1 MQVKDITAEAGTM
14 VKPAGGQIL
23 MSDLPEVKDN
33 GYDPKAFGV
42 FVRDMKGT
50 KSVREFAIETGLS
63 ESYVSKA
70 IIGRATGQ
78 PSKRTLLKLLRA
90 QTEVPVKRRDLAEA
104 AGYETLEL
112 EDAPDEGPETS
123 QPLST
128 AAVITRYYGKD
139 HFTAMGEFLKALAE
153 HGLDGDI
160 TSRFYREAGYFE
172 VVDNATGNVYVGIN
186 AYLRP
191 LETGEESDGNSDAED
206 EDNVVFS
213 IAFSVGLNFNR
224 VIVSGG
230 AKDKVV
236 YILTDNERVYEGC
249 QTVIPK
255 NKTKAT
261 VVVLTDDHQGFRK
274 EKVLDGSKDDVISLV
289 D

>member
-1 MQVKDITAEAGTM
+1 MEFKDAVAENSTKI
-14 VKPAGGQIL
+14 KPAGLQIL
-23 MSDLPEVKDN
+23 MSNLPKAKDD
-33 GYDPKAFGV
+33 GYDPKVFGV

-70 IIGRATGQ
+70 IIGRAMGQ

-90 QTEVPVKRRDLAEA
+90 QTEVPVKRRDLAEV
-104 AGYETLEL
+104 AGYETLDL
-112 EDAPDEGPETS
+112 EDEPDVGPETGH
-123 QPLST
+123 PLST

-139 HFTAMGEFLKALAE
+139 HFTAMGEFLKALSE
-153 HGLDGDI
+153 HGMDSDI
-160 TSRFYREAGYFE
+160 TSHFYREAGYFE
-172 VVDNATGNVYVGIN
+172 VADNMTGNVYVGIN

-191 LETGEESDGNSDAED
+191 LESGDEVDGNSDAED

-224 VIVSGG
+224 VIVSGD

-249 QTVIPK
+249 QNVIPK

-274 EKVLDGSKDDVISLV
+274 EKVLDGSENDVISLV